1 MAYKKL
7 SPRELRARGL
17 SPKSERYVDSRT
29 GEIISKRQYQQKKLA
44 AKHGKRITLE
54 QRAVNF
60 FKGIWRYLTRAIRK
74 AAARR
79 SLQARRAARKGA
91 RTPREAE
98 ALARWADMSRRR
110 GEWNREDW
118 VNFEEDKE
126 DFGEEMVV
134 EAIYPE
140 TKK

>member
-7 SPRELRARGL
+7 SPSELRRRGL

-54 QRAVNF
+54 QRAYNF
-60 FKGIWRYLTRAIRK
+60 FKGIWRYLTSAIRR
-74 AAARR
+74 AATKR
-79 SLQARRAARKGA
+79 SLQARRAARKAA
-91 RTPREAE
+91 RTSSEDE
-98 ALARWADMSRRR
+98 ALARWADMGRRR

-126 DFGEEMVV
+126 DWGEETVI